1 MNFVGSFKLGKNI
14 IWKYQYYSGIVDT
27 HNFKI
32 TIMLAKTKMI
42 FDAISPSIGSH
53 HSSQG
58 GSGASPMHIAQSPE
72 KAMDGA
78 EVRAELRGCTYLE
91 DSSVTI
97 RGVKIYGEFSA
108 VLVFGCYKYE
118 NLFSPLGPLHVP
130 GPGPGFG

>member
-14 IWKYQYYSGIVDT
+14 IWKYQYYSGIVDK

-32 TIMLAKTKMI
+32 TMMFVTKMI

-72 KAMDGA
+72 KAMDGS

-97 RGVKIYGEFSA
+97 RGVKIYGEFSG

-118 NLFSPLGPLHVP
+118 NLFSPLGPPHVP